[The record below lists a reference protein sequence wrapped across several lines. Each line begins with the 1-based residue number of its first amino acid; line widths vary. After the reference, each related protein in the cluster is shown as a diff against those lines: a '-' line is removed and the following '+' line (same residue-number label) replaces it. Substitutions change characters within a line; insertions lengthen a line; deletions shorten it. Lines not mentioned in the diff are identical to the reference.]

1 MADGKSYSINIAGK
15 DYQIKVNGLG
25 INLLSKKNV
34 SASRF
39 QIKELEGLK
48 DVSLNTREQRN
59 ALVSRHN
66 LTAQETQLADVLSFI
81 DNMLN
86 TDFSKNTQSLNEL
99 VISMKGR
106 PNFLHDIFMS
116 AARALVI
123 QDIYND
129 FRKSTKEDGSTY
141 ALTEL
146 RTFLK
151 DSGKFPGIYDARNL
165 YEYFRTDFDGYQLT
179 TVDSNEPWV
188 VKLANTR
195 ALLANDTSKSVI
207 SNLDGD
213 KIPNFSPAFLSGDIK
228 TQMRESN
235 EAGGP
240 TAYLLFSGNRKAVLD
255 VTIDTDVRTKDGKV
269 KQIKNMTEVELLNN
283 ALVNKFLIP
292 LHEDGTIFTQSTTQ
306 SDKTKFIADHISL
319 GDIIIDN
326 QKLTDLIKSP
336 ALEQAVV
343 SKLKSTIGTAYNK
356 VYENVIEDYKRL
368 FPQIKGIDDIG
379 KILKGIPTKLAT
391 GEEVIINSEKDLMNA
406 VNSYNKANPNNTI
419 TLYKDLHYRQIKGKK
434 LAFNELLYEFATN
447 LYNPNDST
455 RLNQRLALE
464 KRRFLQNLLEKQLL
478 FLQMNR

>member
-1 MADGKSYSINIAGK
+1 
-15 DYQIKVNGLG
+15 
-25 INLLSKKNV
+25 
-34 SASRF
+34 
-39 QIKELEGLK
+39 
-48 DVSLNTREQRN
+48 
-59 ALVSRHN
+59 
-66 LTAQETQLADVLSFI
+66 
-81 DNMLN
+81 
-86 TDFSKNTQSLNEL
+86 
-99 VISMKGR
+99 MKGR

-129 FRKSTKEDGSTY
+129 FRRATKEDGSTY
-141 ALTEL
+141 AMTEL
-146 RTFLK
+146 RAFLR

-213 KIPNFSPAFLSGDIK
+213 KIPNFSPHFLSGDIK

-255 VTIDTDVRTKDGKV
+255 VTIDTDVKTKDGRV
-269 KQIKNMTEVELLNN
+269 KQIKNMTEGELLYN
-283 ALVNKFLIP
+283 ALVNKFLLP

-336 ALEQAVV
+336 SLE
-343 SKLKSTIGTAYNK
+343 
-356 VYENVIEDYKRL
+356 
-368 FPQIKGIDDIG
+368 
-379 KILKGIPTKLAT
+379 
-391 GEEVIINSEKDLMNA
+391 
-406 VNSYNKANPNNTI
+406 
-419 TLYKDLHYRQIKGKK
+419 
-434 LAFNELLYEFATN
+434 
-447 LYNPNDST
+447 
-455 RLNQRLALE
+455 
-464 KRRFLQNLLEKQLL
+464 
-478 FLQMNR
+478 

>member
-1 MADGKSYSINIAGK
+1 
-15 DYQIKVNGLG
+15 
-25 INLLSKKNV
+25 
-34 SASRF
+34 
-39 QIKELEGLK
+39 
-48 DVSLNTREQRN
+48 
-59 ALVSRHN
+59 
-66 LTAQETQLADVLSFI
+66 
-81 DNMLN
+81 MLN

-106 PNFLHDIFMS
+106 PNFLHDVFMS

-129 FRKSTKEDGSTY
+129 FRKATKEDGSTY

-240 TAYLLFSGNRKAVLD
+240 TAYLLFSGNRKVVLD

-269 KQIKNMTEVELLNN
+269 K
-283 ALVNKFLIP
+283 
-292 LHEDGTIFTQSTTQ
+292 
-306 SDKTKFIADHISL
+306 
-319 GDIIIDN
+319 
-326 QKLTDLIKSP
+326 
-336 ALEQAVV
+336 
-343 SKLKSTIGTAYNK
+343 
-356 VYENVIEDYKRL
+356 
-368 FPQIKGIDDIG
+368 
-379 KILKGIPTKLAT
+379 
-391 GEEVIINSEKDLMNA
+391 
-406 VNSYNKANPNNTI
+406 
-419 TLYKDLHYRQIKGKK
+419 
-434 LAFNELLYEFATN
+434 
-447 LYNPNDST
+447 
-455 RLNQRLALE
+455 
-464 KRRFLQNLLEKQLL
+464 
-478 FLQMNR
+478 